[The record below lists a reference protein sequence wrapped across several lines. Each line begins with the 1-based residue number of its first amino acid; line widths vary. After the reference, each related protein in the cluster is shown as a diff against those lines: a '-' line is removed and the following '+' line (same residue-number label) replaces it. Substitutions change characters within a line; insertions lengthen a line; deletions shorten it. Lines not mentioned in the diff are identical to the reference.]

1 MVLSRRTDFNG
12 GEMMT
17 VEEFL
22 AEWNNN
28 SDSVAV
34 HSSGST
40 GTPKLM
46 MAEKRRMEASA
57 RMTCKALGLSWGDKA
72 LVCLP
77 MDYIAGKMM
86 VVRCVTCGL
95 DMLCVEPSG
104 HPLATVSS
112 NIDFAAMVPM
122 QVFNSLEDDVE
133 RQRLMAVGNLLIGGG
148 AIDEQLETTL
158 REFPNAVWSSYGM
171 TETLS
176 HIALRRLDGEHASLW
191 YRPLEGVRVSLD
203 GNGCL
208 VISAPAVCGQE
219 LHTHDLAIVE
229 DTDHGQRFRI
239 TGRIDNVICS
249 GGVKIQIEEVE
260 DALRQHLSSP
270 FMITRRPSEKFGEEV
285 VMLTEDADTD
295 AVLSVCR
302 RVLPRYSQPK
312 ACRHVDRLPLT
323 ATGKPARS
331 EAEKIWKQ
339 P

>member
-1 MVLSRRTDFNG
+1 MVLSRREDSYG
-12 GEMMT
+12 DDSMT

-22 AEWNNN
+22 AEWNND
-28 SDSVAV
+28 SDCVAV
-34 HSSGST
+34 HTSGST
-40 GTPKLM
+40 GAPKLM

-57 RMTCKALGLSWGDKA
+57 RMTCKALGLSRGDKA

-77 MDYIAGKMM
+77 MDDIAGKKM

-95 DMLCVEPSG
+95 DMMCVEPSG
-104 HPLATVSS
+104 HPLATVCSR
-112 NIDFAAMVPM
+112 IDFAAMVPM

-133 RQRLMAVGNLLIGGG
+133 RQRLMDIGNLLIGGG
-148 AIDEQLETTL
+148 AIDERLESAL

-191 YRPLEGVRVSLD
+191 YCPLDGVRVSLD
-203 GNGCL
+203 SDGCL
-208 VISAPAVCGQE
+208 VVSAPAVCGQK
-219 LHTHDLAIVE
+219 LHTHDLAVVE
-229 DTDHGQRFRI
+229 DTDSGQRFRI

-260 DALRQHLSSP
+260 DALRPYLSAP

-285 VMLTEDADTD
+285 VMLTEDDDTD

-312 ACRHVDRLPLT
+312 ACRHVASLPVT
-323 ATGKPARS
+323 ATGKPARG
-331 EAEKIWKQ
+331 EAAKIWKQ

>member
-1 MVLSRRTDFNG
+1 
-12 GEMMT
+12 
-17 VEEFL
+17 
-22 AEWNNN
+22 
-28 SDSVAV
+28 
-34 HSSGST
+34 
-40 GTPKLM
+40 
-46 MAEKRRMEASA
+46 
-57 RMTCKALGLSWGDKA
+57 
-72 LVCLP
+72 

-95 DMLCVEPSG
+95 DMMCVEPSG
-104 HPLATVSS
+104 HPLATVCSRV
-112 NIDFAAMVPM
+112 DFAAMVPM

-133 RQRLMAVGNLLIGGG
+133 RQRLMDIGNLLIGGG
-148 AIDEQLETTL
+148 AIDERLESAL

-191 YRPLEGVRVSLD
+191 YCPLDGVRVSLD
-203 GNGCL
+203 SDGCL
-208 VISAPAVCGQE
+208 VVSAPAVCGQE

-229 DTDHGQRFRI
+229 DTDSGQRFRI

-260 DALRQHLSSP
+260 DALRPYLSAP

-285 VMLTEDADTD
+285 VMLTEDDDTD

-312 ACRHVDRLPLT
+312 ACRHVASLPVT
-323 ATGKPARS
+323 ATGKPARG
-331 EAEKIWKQ
+331 EAAKIWKQ

>member
-1 MVLSRRTDFNG
+1 
-12 GEMMT
+12 MT

-22 AEWNNN
+22 AEWNNG
-28 SDSVAV
+28 SDCVAV
-34 HSSGST
+34 HTSGST
-40 GTPKLM
+40 GAPKLM

-57 RMTCKALGLSWGDKA
+57 RMTCKTLGLSRGDKA
-72 LVCLP
+72 LVCLS

-86 VVRCVTCGL
+86 VVRCVTSGL
-95 DMLCVEPSG
+95 DMMCVEPSG
-104 HPLATVSS
+104 HPLATVCSR
-112 NIDFAAMVPM
+112 IDFAAMVPM

-133 RQRLMAVGNLLIGGG
+133 RQRLMDIGNLLIGGG
-148 AIDEQLETTL
+148 AIDERLESAL

-191 YRPLEGVRVSLD
+191 YCPLDGVRVSLD
-203 GNGCL
+203 SDGCL
-208 VISAPAVCGQE
+208 VVSAPAVCGQK
-219 LHTHDLAIVE
+219 LHTHDLAVIE
-229 DTDHGQRFRI
+229 DTDSGQRFRI

-260 DALRQHLSSP
+260 DALRPYLSAP

-285 VMLTEDADTD
+285 VMLTEDDDTD

-312 ACRHVDRLPLT
+312 ACRHVARLPVT
-323 ATGKPARS
+323 ATGKPARG
-331 EAEKIWKQ
+331 EAAKIWKQ